1 VARRAHQDILVC
13 MSFIRLAMFSSL
25 LNLVVDFWVQSF
37 RLQSNGQSN

>member
-1 VARRAHQDILVC
+1 
-13 MSFIRLAMFSSL
+13 MFSSL

>member
-1 VARRAHQDILVC
+1 

-37 RLQSNGQSN
+37 RLQSNGQSNLINKLLITERT